1 MLPAMMSHQRSIR
14 ALARPEHA
22 PGGTPLATLLCDVL
36 PPQGAWSDDA
46 YLWLTEHRRRLIEFT
61 DGRLEELP
69 PPTATHQAVL
79 LFLYDLFS
87 AYLRNRG
94 GVVMVAPLR
103 MRIRGGKFREPDL
116 LLLRD
121 RKDARYEDRYWLGAD
136 LVAEV
141 VSPDDPD
148 RDRVQKRADY
158 AEAGVAEYWIVDP
171 SDETILLLEL
181 ADDAY
186 HELGTYRRGDIAP
199 SRQLEGFAAE
209 VAAVFDAPKPPP
221 SNERFTQGP
230 P

>member
-1 MLPAMMSHQRSIR
+1 MMSRH
-14 ALARPEHA
+14 RPTSAFAQPVHA
-22 PGGTPLATLLCDVL
+22 SGGTPLATLLCDVL
-36 PPQGAWSDDA
+36 PPQGGWSDDA
-46 YLWLTEHRRRLIEFT
+46 YLWLTERSRRLIEFT
-61 DGRLEELP
+61 DGWLDELP
-69 PPTATHQAVL
+69 LPTATHQVL

-87 AYLRNRG
+87 AHVRNRG

-103 MRIRGGKFREPDL
+103 MRIRESKFREPDL

-136 LVAEV
+136 VVAEV

-158 AEAGVAEYWIVDP
+158 AEASVAEYWIVDP
-171 SDETILLLEL
+171 SDETILVLEL
-181 ADDAY
+181 ADGTY
-186 HELGTYRRGDIAP
+186 RELGTYRRGDIAP
-199 SRQLEGFAAE
+199 SRQLEGFAVE

-221 SNERFTQGP
+221 SNERFTQDP